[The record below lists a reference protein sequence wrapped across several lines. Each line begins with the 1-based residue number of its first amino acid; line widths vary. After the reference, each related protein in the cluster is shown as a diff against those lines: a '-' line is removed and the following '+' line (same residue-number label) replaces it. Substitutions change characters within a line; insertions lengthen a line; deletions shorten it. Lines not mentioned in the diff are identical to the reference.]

1 MEATWVA
8 WTHLATA
15 HNAKGHPVVATG
27 GVMKEL
33 LAAGI
38 AVTAFGV
45 MQAFA
50 ADVHVPSSSDPLAG
64 LPYVPEQPRLPDLPR
79 IPVFSWTACYLGFD
93 FGGRVPDTVANGQF
107 VDPVEFCAPTTVAI
121 SSGSNDTGSATTVA
135 GGQVD
140 CDVQIARHRVID
152 FAADA
157 ARANV
162 SGTAQRTESKGLIGP
177 VIQAWTAVS
186 SSGSLVLKA
195 DAIAAATDRFKL
207 AIIAVCIYVA
217 NNYPWLL
224 LLLSIPAALSC
235 VAWVTFQV
243 FKSQPNVLSNIGAL
257 LGWGGF
263 SVACLGGGCSYF
275 LSGPYTIQIVSWGGF
290 GWIAGV
296 YVTLT
301 WAKLWEQRGFG
312 ATPAQSVQ
320 TIAGLSQPQPDSAP
334 NSFCYELL
342 VVERWLRVINEHKP
356 DSYEACGSNSEGEQ
370 ISCSV
375 REVGKEGQNFR
386 RTQGDV
392 LLLMRG
398 QSSNRRRTQSSP
410 PRGHHW
416 HRRARCTRPVLS

>member
-1 MEATWVA
+1 
-8 WTHLATA
+8 
-15 HNAKGHPVVATG
+15 
-27 GVMKEL
+27 
-33 LAAGI
+33 
-38 AVTAFGV
+38 
-45 MQAFA
+45 
-50 ADVHVPSSSDPLAG
+50 
-64 LPYVPEQPRLPDLPR
+64 
-79 IPVFSWTACYLGFD
+79 
-93 FGGRVPDTVANGQF
+93 

-121 SSGSNDTGSATTVA
+121 SSGSNDTGSATMVA

-152 FAADA
+152 FASYA
-157 ARANV
+157 AGANV
-162 SGTAQRTESKGLIGP
+162 SGTAQRMESKGLIGP
-177 VIQAWTAVS
+177 
-186 SSGSLVLKA
+186 
-195 DAIAAATDRFKL
+195 AATDRFKL
-207 AIIAVCIYVA
+207 AIIAVRIYVA

-235 VAWVTFQV
+235 VAWITFQV
-243 FKSQPNVLSNIGAL
+243 FKRQPNVLSNIGAL